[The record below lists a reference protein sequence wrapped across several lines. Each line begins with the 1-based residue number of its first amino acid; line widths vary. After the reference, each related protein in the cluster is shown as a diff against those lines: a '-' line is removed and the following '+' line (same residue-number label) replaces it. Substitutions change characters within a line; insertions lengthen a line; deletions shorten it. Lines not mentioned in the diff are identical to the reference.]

1 MKNKN
6 LRAKIKDLYSK
17 NSVPGLEN
25 PYHLNEFVANVSS
38 YDKYDRYDQSEPYKF
53 SETQPSINE
62 VPRLC
67 HISCFLYHGIRFQNY
82 LEKLEKIFEKRA
94 ILASKYIDNCFS
106 YEDNCNDGEYVSLL
120 EIDDPWEYDAMYE
133 AFIRTNITLVV
144 SPFCEAY
151 NTIFVSFHE
160 WEEIRNSGRTFKN
173 RFSYGKNEYQ
183 VKDYVPIDQVVAIG
197 VPFLYLT
204 CNRSE
209 EYAKKL
215 LEDVI
220 MLMHK
225 YELDLPVIDT
235 SNYNKT
241 LYVPELEE
249 ARKLVP

>member
-1 MKNKN
+1 MKNKK
-6 LRAKIKDLYSK
+6 LKAMIKELYSK
-17 NSVPGLEN
+17 NTVPGLESS
-25 PYHLNEFVANVSS
+25 YHLNEFVAKISS

-67 HISCFLYHGIRFQNY
+67 HVSCFLYHGIRFQNY
-82 LEKLEKIFEKRA
+82 LEKLESIFAKKA
-94 ILASKYIDNCFS
+94 ILASKFIDNSFT

-120 EIDDPWEYDAMYE
+120 EIDDAFKYDAMYE
-133 AFIRTNITLVV
+133 AFIRPNITLVV

-151 NTIFVSFHE
+151 NTIFVPFHE

-183 VKDYVPIDQVVAIG
+183 VKDFVPLDQIVAIG

-204 CNRSE
+204 CNRNE
-209 EYAKKL
+209 DYAAKL
-215 LEDVI
+215 LDDVI
-220 MLMHK
+220 LLMKK
-225 YELDLPVIDT
+225 YDLDLLVVDT

-249 ARKLVP
+249 TRKLVP